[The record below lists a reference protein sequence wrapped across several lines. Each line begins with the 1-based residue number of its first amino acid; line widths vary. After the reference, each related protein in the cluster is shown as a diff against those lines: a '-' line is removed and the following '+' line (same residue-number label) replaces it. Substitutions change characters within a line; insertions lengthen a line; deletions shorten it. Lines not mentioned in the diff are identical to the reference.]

1 MILNGLG
8 EITATNSIAPG
19 EWDWLYRTGSV
30 VDQMDPTNP
39 AASPVVPDMFDPSML
54 REIKDGV
61 FSITQSILAA
71 KQASDLNEINME
83 RLRRGLSPI
92 SAADMAPRVNVGLPA
107 ETEGLLKILL
117 IGGVAVLAIAA
128 LKR

>member
-1 MILNGLG
+1 MNLG
-8 EITATNSIAPG
+8 EVGTNAIAPG
-19 EWDWLYRTGSV
+19 EWDWLYNTGNIV
-30 VDQMDPTNP
+30 QQMDPTNP
-39 AASPVVPDMFDPSML
+39 AASPVVDGSFDPSIL
-54 REIKDGV
+54 RELKDGV

-83 RLRRGLSPI
+83 RLRRGLAPI
-92 SAADMAPRVNVGLPA
+92 SAADMAPRVNVGLPP

-117 IGGVAVLAIAA
+117 IGGVAVLAFSA